1 MNQTTEQLRAL
12 AVLADAEY
20 SRAKA
25 LADRARMSLG
35 LMGMFDP
42 KGMAARARQTTSAA
56 TAAHKSAKLA
66 WQRVG
71 KAMSASTPGDHSKQ
85 STEKRA

>member
-1 MNQTTEQLRAL
+1 MQQTLEQLTAA
-12 AVLADAEY
+12 AVLADAEC

-25 LADRARMSLG
+25 LADRARMSLS

-42 KGMAARARQTTSAA
+42 KGMAARARQTANEA

-66 WQRVG
+66 WRMVA
-71 KAMSASTPGDHSKQ
+71 KSKLDSAPSIC
-85 STEKRA
+85 